1 MAESCSLCRAGARSR
16 IISPR
21 RHSPGAG
28 AVAVWRG
35 CSMHAGRGPGRR
47 ARGGFRLCSASS
59 GSFLVTRLTAGGL
72 RRRASQP
79 ERGLTSPAGS
89 RGRHRRYPQGSPL
102 RVAAPDPA
110 VTLLLCLRFEHGFE
124 SWKGFLARKEEK
136 PTSRALRVAPSGAA
150 FDATVLVFFGSAARA
165 RGAARRRAGCRPR
178 GAEAFVT
185 ASHAA
190 VAMLGRLALARCP
203 VLARCPIQ
211 ALNACSTASSV
222 PWSSRVAKVP
232 GRDPFGT
239 ATQGR
244 GRVLAGGCALSG
256 PPASSAS
263 ESSRGAFRVYISIV
277 ALCHV
282 GLSQL

>member
-1 MAESCSLCRAGARSR
+1 MYTGVVNVGPEPVHVLLARVGTLQGRGRSRCGGAAACMQAAGRAGGR
-16 IISPR
+16 
-21 RHSPGAG
+21 G
-28 AVAVWRG
+28 AVSGYVPQVPEVLGYKAN
-35 CSMHAGRGPGRR
+35 GRRPPTAREPARTRAHQPCRLEGQTPALPPRESAACRR
-47 ARGGFRLCSASS
+47 ARTGRYTPVVVTFRKLER
-59 GSFLVTRLTAGGL
+59 FLF
-72 RRRASQP
+72 
-79 ERGLTSPAGS
+79 
-89 RGRHRRYPQGSPL
+89 
-102 RVAAPDPA
+102 
-110 VTLLLCLRFEHGFE
+110 C
-124 SWKGFLARKEEK
+124 KEEK

-263 ESSRGAFRVYISIV
+263 ESSRGAFRVYISM
-277 ALCHV
+277 
-282 GLSQL
+282 

>member
-1 MAESCSLCRAGARSR
+1 VAGLQHACRPRAGQA
-16 IISPR
+16 
-21 RHSPGAG
+21 GAG
-28 AVAVWRG
+28 RFQVMFRKFRKFLGYKAN
-35 CSMHAGRGPGRR
+35 GRRPPTAREPARTRAHQPCRLEGQTPALPPRESAACRR
-47 ARGGFRLCSASS
+47 ARTGRYTPVVVTFRKLER
-59 GSFLVTRLTAGGL
+59 FLF
-72 RRRASQP
+72 
-79 ERGLTSPAGS
+79 
-89 RGRHRRYPQGSPL
+89 
-102 RVAAPDPA
+102 
-110 VTLLLCLRFEHGFE
+110 C
-124 SWKGFLARKEEK
+124 KEEK

-263 ESSRGAFRVYISIV
+263 ESSRGAFRVYISITTV
-277 ALCHV
+277 V
-282 GLSQL
+282 VVK

>member
-1 MAESCSLCRAGARSR
+1 MAGLQHACRPRAGQA
-16 IISPR
+16 
-21 RHSPGAG
+21 GAG
-28 AVAVWRG
+28 RFQVMFRKFRIVLGYKAN
-35 CSMHAGRGPGRR
+35 GRRPPTAREPARTRAHQPCRLEGQTPALPPRESAACRR
-47 ARGGFRLCSASS
+47 ARSGRYTPVVVTFRTWFRKL
-59 GSFLVTRLTAGGL
+59 
-72 RRRASQP
+72 
-79 ERGLTSPAGS
+79 ER
-89 RGRHRRYPQGSPL
+89 
-102 RVAAPDPA
+102 
-110 VTLLLCLRFEHGFE
+110 
-124 SWKGFLARKEEK
+124 FLARKEEK

-263 ESSRGAFRVYISIV
+263 ESSRGAFRVYI
-277 ALCHV
+277 
-282 GLSQL
+282 